1 MTNFQESYRVF
12 LMYSERIFQN
22 IFKKAKISD
31 QCEAGYT
38 CYTKEC
44 KSKDGPEELKR
55 NLKGLENAPK
65 TPQSIAADGYFKQ
78 KLEEM
83 ECSNINLDD
92 DIGLDQ
98 ERYCCPNEDTSA
110 ASFTPS
116 SSTTTTTTTST
127 YASETTTSST
137 TTIATTITA
146 QVSPLSKCRT
156 IRTPVR
162 VRKRTILGYSKTLHA
177 SFKEQL

>member
-1 MTNFQESYRVF
+1 MRLILKNSAEDYICLERE
-12 LMYSERIFQN
+12 YSTAYL
-22 IFKKAKISD
+22 KKAKISG

-83 ECSNINLDD
+83 ECSNINLND

-98 ERYCCPNEDTSA
+98 ERYCCRNMD
-110 ASFTPS
+110 S
-116 SSTTTTTTTST
+116 S
-127 YASETTTSST
+127 E
-137 TTIATTITA
+137 
-146 QVSPLSKCRT
+146 CRT
-156 IRTPVR
+156 VRTPVR
-162 VRKRTILGYSKTLHA
+162 VRKRTIRGY
-177 SFKEQL
+177 